1 MHLDD
6 IVHRALPIVGPLAF
20 FVAVTRQHRYDRSPL
35 LQVCSL
41 SLGVTLIASALSAWL
56 GLRFDESHDLPDW
69 YKQAYWWSTQW
80 VAPVGYAIAGLAF
93 LVFSLRR
100 TAPQGGSQ
108 VASKS
113 NSTSG
118 QRSGP

>member
-20 FVAVTRQHRYDRSPL
+20 FVAVARHDRSPL

-41 SLGVTLIASALSAWL
+41 SLSVTLIASALSAWL
-56 GLRFDESHDLPDW
+56 GLRFEESHDLPDW

-80 VAPVGYAIAGLAF
+80 VAPFGYAIAGLAF

-100 TAPQGGSQ
+100 TPPHGGVSREH
-108 VASKS
+108 S
-113 NSTSG
+113 
-118 QRSGP
+118 PE